1 MNSEVISALD
11 ELERTKGI
19 PKEYMLEKVEA
30 ALLSALK
37 KQVGQNAVVKVN
49 IDRVKGDIKVYKQ
62 MTVVDEVVDENSECT
77 VAEGKKH
84 TRRKLAVGDTVDFE
98 LKTKEFSRISAQV
111 AKQVI
116 IQGIREA
123 ERGIMIQ
130 QYEDKK
136 EDIISVVVQKIDP
149 TTGNVVVDTG
159 TGYATLLAKDLLSG
173 DHFRVGE
180 HVKVF
185 ITEVRKE
192 TKGPIVTLSR
202 VHPHFVKRLFELEI
216 PEIAEGIVSIKC
228 ITREAGYRTKI
239 AVASRE
245 EGVDPVGSCIGARGM
260 RINNIMAELGGEK
273 IDVIKYSEDPAEFI
287 RAALSPATVDEVI
300 IDGERSCR
308 AVVAPDQLSLAIGKE
323 GQNARLAARLTGF
336 KIDIKT
342 DRY

>member
-1 MNSEVISALD
+1 MNNEFITALD
-11 ELERTKGI
+11 DLERLKGI

-37 KQVGQNAVVKVN
+37 KEVGGSNVKAV
-49 IDRVKGDIKVYKQ
+49 IDRKKGDFKVYRT
-62 MTVVDEVVDENSECT
+62 MTVVETVNDPISEFTMDE
-77 VAEGKKH
+77 AKRH
-84 TRRKLAVGDTVDFE
+84 TRRRLSYGDTVDIE
-98 LKTKEFSRISAQV
+98 MKTKNFGRISAQV

-123 ERGIMIQ
+123 ERGIMIK

-149 TTGNVVVDTG
+149 QSGNVVVDTG
-159 TGYATLLAKDLLSG
+159 TGFATLLQKEMLPG
-173 DHFRVGE
+173 DHFDVGD

-192 TKGPIVTLSR
+192 TKGPLVTLSR

-216 PEIAEGIVSIKC
+216 PEIADGAVEIKG

-239 AVASRE
+239 AVAANE

-260 RINNIMAELGGEK
+260 RISSIMQELGGEK
-273 IDVIKYSEDPAEFI
+273 IDVIKYSDDDAEFI
-287 RAALSPATVDEVI
+287 RAALSPASVDEVI

-308 AVVAPDQLSLAIGKE
+308 VIVPNDQLSLAIGKE
-323 GQNARLAARLTGF
+323 GQNARLAARLTGY
-336 KIDIKT
+336 KIDIKS
-342 DRY
+342 DRF

>member
-1 MNSEVISALD
+1 MNSEFISALE
-11 ELERTKGI
+11 ELERVKGI

-30 ALLSALK
+30 ALISAFK
-37 KQVGQNAVVKVN
+37 KEVGGSNVKVS
-49 IDRVKGDIKVYKQ
+49 IDQVKGDVKVYRQ
-62 MTVVDEVVDENSECT
+62 MLIVAEVEDEVTEITLEE
-77 VAEGKKH
+77 AKKH
-84 TRRKLAVGDTVDFE
+84 SRRHLSVGDSVDIE
-98 LKTKEFSRISAQV
+98 LKTKNFGRISAQI

-130 QYEDKK
+130 QYENKR
-136 EDIISVVVQKIDP
+136 EDIISATVQKIDP
-149 TTGNVVVDTG
+149 QSGNVLVDTG
-159 TGYATLLAKDLLSG
+159 TSYATLLQKEMLHTDHFNVG
-173 DHFRVGE
+173 DHI
-180 HVKVF
+180 KVF
-185 ITEVRKE
+185 VTEVRKE
-192 TKGPIVTLSR
+192 SRGPLVTLSR

-216 PEIAEGIVSIKC
+216 PEIADGAVNIKG

-239 AVASRE
+239 AVMSRE
-245 EGVDPVGSCIGARGM
+245 EGVDPIGSCIGSKGM

-273 IDVIKYSEDPAEFI
+273 IDVIKYSDESAEYV

-308 AVVAPDQLSLAIGKE
+308 VVVAPEQLSLAIGRE

-342 DRY
+342 DRG